1 MNIITRTEL
10 NDKNL
15 EKAINTRVITV
26 SAYPMNIRKYTQSEL
41 TELDKVIERDLRKN
55 NMLEQQSSDERLYM
69 ERKDGER
76 RIKSLREVY
85 EEKMLLA
92 ECYMFVS
99 NNS

>member
-15 EKAINTRVITV
+15 EKAINTKVITV

-85 EEKMLLA
+85 EEKMLRA

>member
-41 TELDKVIERDLRKN
+41 IELDKVIERDLRKN
-55 NMLEQQSSDERLYM
+55 NMLGQQSSDERLYM
-69 ERKDGER
+69 ERKDGGR

-85 EEKMLLA
+85 GEKMLRA

>member
-15 EKAINTRVITV
+15 EKAINTRVISV
-26 SAYPMNIRKYTQSEL
+26 AAYPMNIRKYTQSEL

-55 NMLEQQSSDERLYM
+55 NMLVQQSSDERLYM
-69 ERKDGER
+69 ERKNEGR

-85 EEKMLLA
+85 EEKNVTCWVLYV
-92 ECYMFVS
+92 CIK
-99 NNS
+99 